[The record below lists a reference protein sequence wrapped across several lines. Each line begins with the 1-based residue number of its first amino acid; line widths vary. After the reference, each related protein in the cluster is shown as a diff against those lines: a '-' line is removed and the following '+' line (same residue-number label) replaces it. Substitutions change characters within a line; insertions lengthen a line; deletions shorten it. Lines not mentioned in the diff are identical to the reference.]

1 MRPKPPNS
9 VSGNSHSTVNPAEAR
24 MADLLLQFDDE
35 VSRAKME
42 TFLHFAQDRSKITVR
57 VEPSR
62 DHGLRF
68 ILAYPFA
75 QD

>member
-1 MRPKPPNS
+1 MLNS
-9 VSGNSHSTVNPAEAR
+9 ASEGLHGSVPQAEAR
-24 MADLLLQFDDE
+24 VAELVLQLNDE

-42 TFLHFAQDRSKITVR
+42 TFLHFAQDRSKITVH

-68 ILAYPFA
+68 ILAYPFTR
-75 QD
+75 D